1 MSGIYNKRAY
11 YSSGCVVPEAGNR
24 MRPCQGCMVEAR
36 QGGMRAPQSA
46 GSGVVFRQ
54 WVHGMVPTV

>member
-1 MSGIYNKRAY
+1 MLTIQVAALFQKPATARGHARAAW
-11 YSSGCVVPEAGNR
+11 SKLAK
-24 MRPCQGCMVEAR
+24 A
-36 QGGMRAPQSA
+36 GMRAPQSA